1 MSSDHL
7 RLLVAHGANPNAA
20 PRGEGMLHFAVA
32 SNCLDCVKALV
43 ESGADVNAIRV
54 RCDPKRNPSI
64 ITAYPLAKHVHADIA
79 AYLQRYR
86 CSEVCAD
93 FSETGERRS
102 NQRCICFAYT
112 CASRHVT
119 GVKDLPRRGPNLW
132 SVVGR
137 MKTSTPFGHCTKTPR
152 VWPGPC
158 TY

>member
-1 MSSDHL
+1 MSSDHV

-79 AYLQRYR
+79 GYLQRYR

-102 NQRCICFAYT
+102 NQRCICSSPTLAP
-112 CASRHVT
+112 AAMS
-119 GVKDLPRRGPNLW
+119 LA
-132 SVVGR
+132 
-137 MKTSTPFGHCTKTPR
+137 
-152 VWPGPC
+152 
-158 TY
+158 